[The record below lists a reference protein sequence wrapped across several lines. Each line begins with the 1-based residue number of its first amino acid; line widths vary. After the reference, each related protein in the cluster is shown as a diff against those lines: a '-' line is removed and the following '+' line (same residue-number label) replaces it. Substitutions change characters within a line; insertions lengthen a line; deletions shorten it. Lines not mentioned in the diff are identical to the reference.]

1 MRSKK
6 SALTGGHQVEIL
18 VVRNGRH
25 PIVLLVMAACLSSG
39 LMGLFLEPDPSA
51 SIIDRYVAEPWN
63 TTYYI
68 ILLLSSTVI
77 LIGVWLPD
85 LRDRLMVEQIGLW
98 FLSGALIIYPLVIWT
113 TYSQRLALGSMIS
126 LLCGIGGFARI
137 AEILR
142 EVCSL
147 RHLVKGRS

>member
-1 MRSKK
+1 MRNKK
-6 SALTGGHQVEIL
+6 TILTGGRQVEIL

-25 PIVLLVMAACLSSG
+25 PIVLLVMVACLVSG
-39 LMGLFLEPDPSA
+39 LMGLFLGPQPSS
-51 SIIDRYVAEPWN
+51 SIIDRFVPEPWN

-68 ILLLSSTVI
+68 ILLLSSTII

-98 FLSGALIIYPLVIWT
+98 FLSGALLIYPLVIWT
-113 TYSQRLALGSMIS
+113 TYSQPLALGGMIS

-137 AEILR
+137 IEILH
-142 EVCSL
+142 EIYNWHL
-147 RHLVKGRS
+147 LVKRRS